1 MSEKE
6 RAARALAEMLAAYE
20 EKARRQGNLKN
31 WCSGLSRDLN
41 KAVETLRKGA

>member
-6 RAARALAEMLAAYE
+6 SAARALAGMLAAYE
-20 EKARRQGNLKN
+20 EKARKQGNMKE

-41 KAVETLRKGA
+41 KAVETLKKGA